1 MKGNKDIPSKF
12 KRNIVQVSEAQKLIF
27 KHIQNGNIEKIPL
40 IESLGRRLAQDFIAP
55 IDLPHF
61 RRSGM
66 DGYAIRS
73 IDTKGLSSSNP
84 MILEVIETIPSGKV
98 PSQSISA
105 KQAARI
111 MTGAMLPDGADAVIM
126 FEMTEEF
133 IENGKKYIRIKREIN
148 KKQNVTNIGEEVE
161 SGTHLMNRGRKIGIG
176 EIALLATYGFH
187 IVEVYKKP
195 AVAIIATGSELQD
208 IQEPLEMGKIRNSNS
223 SMIASLIIEAGGNP
237 IWIDKLPD
245 DLNIAKNKILELL
258 ETVDIV
264 ITTGGVSVGDYDI
277 MFDFFQQWKAGE
289 MLFNKVAMRP
299 GSPTT
304 VGIFQN
310 HFLFALS
317 GNPGA
322 CFVGFELFIRPV
334 LKGMQGCDRLY
345 PDTFIAYLEEDFTKV
360 NAFQR
365 FIRAKSRIDHGSVYV
380 KPIGEDK
387 SSVMVSIKDANCL
400 IVIPAGGQGLS
411 KGDKVKVIR
420 LKELE

>member
-1 MKGNKDIPSKF
+1 MDGNKEVQSKF
-12 KRNIVQVSEAQKLIF
+12 KRKIVQVSEAQKRIF
-27 KHIQNGNIEKIPL
+27 EYTQNVNTEKIPL
-40 IESLGRRLAQDFIAP
+40 IESVGRRLAQELIAP

-66 DGYAIRS
+66 DGYAIRA
-73 IDTKGLSSSNP
+73 IDTKDISSLDP
-84 MILEVIETIPSGKV
+84 IVLEVIETIPSGKV
-98 PSQSISA
+98 PSQLIST

-133 IENGKKYIRIKREIN
+133 MENDKKYIRIKREIR
-148 KKQNVTNIGEEVE
+148 KRQNVTEIGEEIE
-161 SGTHLMNRGRKIGIG
+161 SGTHLMDKGRKIGTG
-176 EIALLATYGFH
+176 EIALLATFGFH
-187 IVEVYKKP
+187 SIEVYSRP
-195 AVAIIATGSELQD
+195 TVAIISTGSELQD
-208 IQEPLEMGKIRNSNS
+208 IEESLELGKIRNSNT
-223 SMIASLIIEAGGNP
+223 SMIASLVLEEGGSP
-237 IWIDKLPD
+237 VLLDKLPD
-245 DLNIAKNKILELL
+245 DLELAKSKISELFH
-258 ETVDIV
+258 TVDLV

-277 MFDFFQQWKAGE
+277 MYDFFDQWEEGN

-304 VGIFQN
+304 VGVFQN

-334 LKGMQGCDRLY
+334 LKGMQGCKQVY
-345 PDTFIAYLEEDFTKV
+345 PETFTAFLDEDFTKV

-365 FIRAKSRIDHGSVYV
+365 FIRATSRIEQGSVYV
-380 KPIGEDK
+380 KPTGEDK
-387 SSVMVSIKDANCL
+387 SSIMVSIKDSNCL

-411 KGDKVKVIR
+411 KGDLVTAIR